1 MKAQR
6 LLRVNCLNAILS
18 MVLMACLLTY
28 GFTQPVQSLN
38 SAQLEA
44 RALQLVST
52 EMRVP
57 TAQLVIAD
65 RVSADYPVIGVR
77 TYSYKIMDSRTGE
90 TRIVTLDG
98 QGHLANEQALNTA
111 ENQAYFAQYGRMDI
125 PLAQHV
131 AGLPPSA
138 EEEVVIWLKEPYYEP
153 LPMPTQDEIRTLDDL
168 HRYQARVYEHRSNF
182 VRGVTAETVWKFQST
197 GYLVDANEAA
207 PVIYARL
214 PVGLIKDI
222 SRDTFNWP
230 EVERIYK
237 PEEAY
242 PEMEIS
248 RRTIMADVAHYRSP
262 VIEGFGV
269 RVGIVEVR
277 PQVSIYQENSGVL
290 LETRTFSGRIA
301 AGFTGADAQ
310 YNNPYLSGS
319 IVNTT
324 HLGSLP
330 SDIAYWNAY
339 PNVNRIPTKA
349 SLLERISHATNVA
362 GVIRMYHDEDDRERG
377 IAPWATF
384 WAGGGSNSAELQT
397 AIQNAIGTGANNPQG
412 NCSVVNMSYGGSTAM
427 SAHTRFADSV
437 IFNNNVTLVKSAGNT
452 GNMQD
457 HWVTSPGNAYNI
469 ITVGNLDDNGTV
481 RWNDDSI
488 RASSSYGL
496 ATARMKPEL
505 VAPGTNIRTTSTADP
520 WNNAV
525 VTGTSFA
532 APHVTGT
539 VALMIEAEA
548 YVAGWPELIKAILM
562 CNALHN
568 VPNAP
573 GTRAATGCI
582 ITNQSV
588 EHVKNP
594 NANMGWATGAVGG
607 DCNPASGGDW
617 VFNLNAGQRI
627 RFVLCWPQNPNWGP
641 NDANGYAARPSADYD
656 LHLIRVVNGQEN
668 IVSFS
673 NSSLNNFE
681 IIDYTIPAN
690 QGGQYKVRLITV
702 RCGDPAIT
710 NNAAARSPGRRAIAY
725 RIDPKQFAY
734 IDATISSENVYKL
747 GQATLTATLR
757 NIQNDNPLN
766 NKQIRF
772 RLRNYSPGGT
782 PIDFAIG
789 TANTNAQGVATLN
802 WNIPANTPL
811 GRFRMV
817 AEFLGDNNFA
827 YTSGAAKTFVYHA
840 RTKINAQ
847 NQVGNPGQVV
857 QLRGTLICTE
867 NNTSLAGKQI
877 TFTIEGSHVGTA
889 VTNANGVATLNFN
902 IPANW
907 PAGAYRLDMYF
918 DGDDVYDGGY
928 GRATLG
934 VNRRIVQGQIQLD
947 SNSGPLNTLI
957 ARIVVKQGGNAET
970 IDTALDSNGNYTAVT
985 TLSGANA
992 TVSARINGGSWL
1004 RQRKNVA
1011 NLTGLVTVDFTLPNG
1026 DVNRDNRVDDAD
1038 LLGVLFDFGRAGS
1051 NLNSDLNRS
1060 GRVDDADLL
1069 IVLFNFGRVGD
1080 PQ

>member
-230 EVERIYK
+230 EVDRLYK
-237 PEEAY
+237 PV
-242 PEMEIS
+242 EMQAMIDVS
-248 RRTIMADVAHYRSP
+248 RRTVMADVAHYRSP

-269 RVGIVEVR
+269 RVGMAEARSV
-277 PQVSIYQENSGVL
+277 PGDGLQ
-290 LETRTFSGRIA
+290 SGRVA
-301 AGFTGADAQ
+301 AGFTGANAVN
-310 YNNPYLSGS
+310 NNPYLLGTT
-319 IVNTT
+319 VNTT
-324 HLGSLP
+324 NLGAGSG
-330 SDIAYWNAY
+330 
-339 PNVNRIPTKA
+339 T
-349 SLLERISHATNVA
+349 HATNVA
-362 GVIRMYHDEDDRERG
+362 GVIRMLDINDEVFRG
-377 IAPWATF
+377 IAPWVNL
-384 WAGGGSNSAELQT
+384 WAGGGTTYAHLET
-397 AIQNAIGTGANNPQG
+397 AINNAIGSGGGQG
-412 NCSVVNMSYGGSTAM
+412 NSSVVNMSYGGVETQGTPGGHS
-427 SAHTRFADSV
+427 RFCDSIV
-437 IFNNNVTLVKSAGNT
+437 FNNSRTLVVSAGNS
-452 GNMQD
+452 GSDAVAANRRVNM
-457 HWVTSPGNAYNI
+457 PGDAYNV
-469 ITVGNLDDNGTV
+469 ITAGNLDDNGTV

-505 VAPGTNIRTTSTADP
+505 VAPGTNIQTTSTAAP
-520 WNNAV
+520 WNNDTA
-525 VTGTSFA
+525 TGTSFA

-641 NDANGYAARPSADYD
+641 TDANGYAARPSADYD

-690 QGGQYKVRLITV
+690 QGGQYKVRLITF
-702 RCGDPAIT
+702 RCGANGIT

-734 IDATISSENVYKL
+734 IDATISSENIYKL

-757 NIQNDNPLN
+757 NIQNNNPLN

-817 AEFLGDNNFA
+817 AEFLGDNNFE
-827 YTSGAAKTFVYHA
+827 YTSGAAKTFVYQA

-867 NNTSLAGKQI
+867 NNTRLEGKQI
-877 TFTIEGSHVGTA
+877 SFSIEGSNVGTA

-907 PAGAYRLDMYF
+907 PAGAYRLEMYF
-918 DGDDVYDGGY
+918 NGDDVYDGGY

-957 ARIVVKQGGNAET
+957 ARIVVKQGGNTET

-985 TLSGANA
+985 SLSGANA
-992 TVSARINGGSWL
+992 TVSAKINGGSWL

-1051 NLNSDLNRS
+1051 NLNSDLNRDS
-1060 GRVDDADLL
+1060 RVDDADLL

>member
-1 MKAQR
+1 MNARSLHKF
-6 LLRVNCLNAILS
+6 NCLNAILS
-18 MVLMACLLTY
+18 MVAMACLMTF
-28 GFTQPVQSLN
+28 GFTQHVQQLN
-38 SAQLEA
+38 SAELET
-44 RALQLVST
+44 RAVQFVST
-52 EMRVP
+52 DMRVP
-57 TAQLVIAD
+57 LSQLVITD
-65 RVSADYPVIGVR
+65 RVTLDYPITGVR
-77 TYSYKIMDSRTGE
+77 TYSYKILDSRSGE
-90 TRIVTLDG
+90 VRTVTLDG

-111 ENQAYFAQYGRMDI
+111 EKQAYFAQYGRMDI
-125 PLAQHV
+125 SLAQHV
-131 AGLPPSA
+131 AGLPSSA

-153 LPMPTQDEIRTLDDL
+153 LPPPTEEEIRTLDDL

-197 GYLVDANEAA
+197 GYLVEANEAA

-214 PVGLIKDI
+214 PVGLIKDL
-222 SRDTFNWP
+222 SQDTFNWP
-230 EVERIYK
+230 EVDRLYK
-237 PEEAY
+237 PV
-242 PEMEIS
+242 EMQPLMDVS
-248 RRTIMADVAHYRSP
+248 RRTVMADVAHYRSP

-269 RVGIVEVR
+269 RVGMAEAR
-277 PQVSIYQENSGVL
+277 NSPAGAQ
-290 LETRTFSGRIA
+290 SGRVA
-301 AGFTGADAQ
+301 AGFTGANAVN
-310 YNNPYLSGS
+310 NNPYLFGTT
-319 IVNTT
+319 VNTT
-324 HLGSLP
+324 NLGAGSG
-330 SDIAYWNAY
+330 A
-339 PNVNRIPTKA
+339 
-349 SLLERISHATNVA
+349 HATEVA
-362 GVIRMYHDEDDRERG
+362 GVIRMLDIDDEVFRG
-377 IAPWATF
+377 IAPWVNL
-384 WAGGGSNSAELQT
+384 WAGGGTTYAHLET
-397 AIQNAIGTGANNPQG
+397 AINNAIGGGGGQG
-412 NCSVVNMSYGGSTAM
+412 NSSVVNMSYGGVETQGTPG
-427 SAHTRFADSV
+427 AHSRFCDSIV
-437 IFNNNVTLVKSAGNT
+437 FNNSRTLVVSAGNS
-452 GNMQD
+452 GSDAVAANRRVNM
-457 HWVTSPGNAYNI
+457 PGDAYNV
-469 ITVGNLDDNGTV
+469 ITAGNLDDNGTV

-488 RASSSYGL
+488 RASSSFGL

-505 VAPGTNIRTTSTADP
+505 VAPGTNIQTTSTAAP
-520 WNNAV
+520 WNNDI
-525 VTGTSFA
+525 VTGTSFS
-532 APHVTGT
+532 APHVTGS
-539 VALMIEAEA
+539 VALMIEAEP
-548 YVAGWPELIKAILM
+548 YVAAWPELIKAILM

-568 VPNAP
+568 VTNAP

-588 EHVKNP
+588 EHAKNP
-594 NANMGWATGAVGG
+594 NANMGWATGTVGG

-627 RFVLCWPQNPNWGP
+627 RFVLCWRQNPNWGP
-641 NDANGYAARPSADYD
+641 ADANGYAARPSADYD

-690 QGGQYKVRLITV
+690 QGGQYKVRITTF
-702 RCGDPAIT
+702 RCGDAAIT

-725 RIDPKQFAY
+725 RIDPKNFAY
-734 IDATISSENVYKL
+734 IDATISNQNVYKL

-757 NIQNDNPLN
+757 NIQNNNPLN

-772 RLRNYSPGGT
+772 RLRDYRPTSNP
-782 PIDFAIG
+782 PVDIAIG

-802 WNIPANTPL
+802 WSIPANATL
-811 GRFRMV
+811 GRYRMV
-817 AEFLGDNNFA
+817 AEFLGDNNFE
-827 YTSGAAKTFVYHA
+827 YTSGAAKTFVYQA

-867 NNTSLAGKQI
+867 NNTRLEGKQI
-877 TFTIEGSHVGTA
+877 SFSIEGSNVGTA

-902 IPANW
+902 IPAHW
-907 PAGAYRLDMYF
+907 PAGAYRLEMYF
-918 DGDDVYDGGY
+918 NGDDVYDGGY
-928 GRATLG
+928 DRATLG

-957 ARIVVKQGGNAET
+957 ARIVVKQGGNTET

-985 TLSGANA
+985 SLSGANA

-1026 DVNRDNRVDDAD
+1026 DVNRDNHVDDAD

-1069 IVLFNFGRVGD
+1069 IVLFNFGAVGD